1 MNRYISKRTV
11 GGSASVVAKK
21 NLLRAQGTRTSR
33 ALMRAKG
40 RLGEEEFNRIVD
52 LWERLQT
59 YQFGN
64 EHDEADGIIMN
75 LLSLNFSQIE
85 IRAVLKCGATRIDR
99 VNKARNN
106 PEATRQKIRPPPPH
120 AATEKDLQN
129 IQDCQFD
136 WKLENGFPC
145 PHRRPRQYFSES
157 GVTWDKVWRDY
168 KEKMINLDQRVL
180 SYNRFT
186 EYIHYFFPGLRLSR
200 TVEDACDACIRIE
213 TQLQDPDLN
222 SFDQEALQLELKSHL
237 DATKN
242 QRSAMNEFIKMFVN
256 KNSPHQLLPE
266 VILPEYIDDEFEC
279 VCDDIMNPKVLIQA
293 EDYGGSLVFPFYGFV
308 RPSADYFN
316 SNLIIHN
323 FVIANIST
331 GNNYVQFY
339 DERGQDK
346 CGDALCSLRLRY
358 HLMQISGH
366 EERPTMSLSI
376 KDNCVG
382 QNKSNITFQFS
393 ALKSLIFYECVVSL
407 FLIPGHSH
415 NIADRVVAW
424 NRRKC
429 RGKNVY
435 EPQTMA
441 ELCNLTKSVK
451 AEFLDHNDPKRP
463 FFVGW
468 SALLD
473 KYFKKMPPGFTFN
486 YYFEFVNGNCTMK
499 KLTTTPDEEAIVFNM
514 VKGDPGLVRKAILQD
529 LFGSDKLEDMRLDNV
544 QLARHAGNVLK
555 PKKLKSLSQ
564 KYFSIPDQYLGYYPN
579 LPEGYIENDDEK
591 EQEEHIEVTLK
602 QRKTKRK
609 VAGAVVTTVSK
620 KPKVGRPKKPVVPVA
635 NQTSILEYFLNI

>member
-1 MNRYISKRTV
+1 
-11 GGSASVVAKK
+11 
-21 NLLRAQGTRTSR
+21 
-33 ALMRAKG
+33 
-40 RLGEEEFNRIVD
+40 
-52 LWERLQT
+52 
-59 YQFGN
+59 
-64 EHDEADGIIMN
+64 
-75 LLSLNFSQIE
+75 
-85 IRAVLKCGATRIDR
+85 
-99 VNKARNN
+99 
-106 PEATRQKIRPPPPH
+106 
-120 AATEKDLQN
+120 
-129 IQDCQFD
+129 
-136 WKLENGFPC
+136 
-145 PHRRPRQYFSES
+145 
-157 GVTWDKVWRDY
+157 
-168 KEKMINLDQRVL
+168 MINLQQRVL

-200 TVEDACDACIRIE
+200 TVEDACDACVRIE

-222 SFDQEALQLELKSHL
+222 PSDQEALQLELKGHL
-237 DATKN
+237 DAAKD
-242 QRSAMNEFIKMFVN
+242 QRSAMNEFIKVFVREH
-256 KNSPHQLLPE
+256 SAHQLLPE
-266 VILPEYIDDEFEC
+266 VILPEYIDDEVEC
-279 VCDDIMNPKVLIQA
+279 VCDHVVNPKVLIQA
-293 EDYGGSLVFPFYGFV
+293 EDYGGSLAFPFYGFI

-316 SNLIIHN
+316 SNLIVHN

-346 CGDALCSLRLRY
+346 GGDALCSLRLRY
-358 HLMQISGH
+358 HLMQMNGC
-366 EERPTMSLSI
+366 EERPKMLLLI

-382 QNKSNITFQFS
+382 QNKSNVTFQFS
-393 ALKSLIFYECVVSL
+393 ALKSLILHERVVSL

-435 EPQTMA
+435 EPQAMA

-468 SALLD
+468 STLLN

-486 YYFEFVNGNCTMK
+486 YFFEFVNGNCKMK

-514 VKGDPGLVRKAILQD
+514 VKGDPDLVRKAILQD
-529 LFGSDKLEDMRLDNV
+529 LFGSDKLEDMQLDNV
-544 QLARHAGNVLK
+544 QLARHSGNVLK

-579 LPEGYIENDDEK
+579 VPEGDIENNDEK
-591 EQEEHIEVTLK
+591 EPEVNMEGKLK
-602 QRKTKRK
+602 SRKTKRN
-609 VAGAVVTTVSK
+609 VAEVVVSTVSK
-620 KPKVGRPKKPVVPVA
+620 KPKVGRPKKPVVLVD
-635 NQTSILEYFLNI
+635 NQTSILEYFFNK